1 MWQIMFSAQMWPCG
15 GFEITIKTAVFL
27 FQNWKFGGGIKVSH
41 FLGYDG
47 IKEVSVCPV
56 FIIIHTLIS
65 VTH

>member
-1 MWQIMFSAQMWPCG
+1 MMFLAKMWPCG

-27 FQNWKFGGGIKVSH
+27 FQNWKFGGCIKVAN
-41 FLGYDG
+41 FLGHDD
-47 IKEVSVCPV
+47 IKEVSARPF